1 MQAGAYDTVLILFC
15 FSFFPLPLR
24 SISTL
29 QPLFF
34 FLSPPCLSFPLRLSV
49 SLSLSLPPSLPSSLS
64 LCLVGSRYNV
74 WATGCE
80 LFPVFRKNRSAN
92 NL

>member
-24 SISTL
+24 SISML

-34 FLSPPCLSFPLRLSV
+34 SFLLPV
-49 SLSLSLPPSLPSSLS
+49 SLSLSVSPSPSLSLSPSIPPFLS